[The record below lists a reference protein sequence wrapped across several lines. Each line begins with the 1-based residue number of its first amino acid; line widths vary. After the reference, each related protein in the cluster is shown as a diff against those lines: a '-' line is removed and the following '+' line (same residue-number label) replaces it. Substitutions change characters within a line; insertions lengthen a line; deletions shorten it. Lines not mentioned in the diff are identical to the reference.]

1 MLDILTTAIPRHS
14 AAALLFAALAA
25 ATSLGACAQMEHQGG
40 FVDSGSD
47 GESSY

>member
-1 MLDILTTAIPRHS
+1 MLDILASAISRHS
-14 AAALLFAALAA
+14 TAAMLIVALAA
-25 ATSLGACAQMEHQGG
+25 AASLGACAQMEHQGG